1 MDRRVKML
9 LWKGKWRADAF
20 DVEVHREFFFFK
32 QIIGNKEIYILKHY
46 RPHKSTQMTEIK
58 MYFLSVPPKAVHSV
72 SNLGLGFKRDVSFN
86 TMTLGL
92 VIYIRTF

>member
-1 MDRRVKML
+1 ML
-9 LWKGKWRADAF
+9 LWKGKWRAD
-20 DVEVHREFFFFK
+20 VLMHSMLRYTGNFFFFK

-58 MYFLSVPPKAVHSV
+58 MYFLSAPPKAVHSV
-72 SNLGLGFKRDVSFN
+72 SNLGLAFKRDVSFN